1 MQVVGS
7 KAILP
12 QYTYLWILG
21 NYQTRTQNEKLAI
34 DRRAAGLTCHGSP
47 RLVAASADQREMS
60 ISQFVRYGVM
70 KRLKADGVRIKRQTK
85 RAPTSQRIPTLVETM
100 CALRATRCKGQAPRV

>member
-1 MQVVGS
+1 MQVIGS
-7 KAILP
+7 KPILP

-47 RLVAASADQREMS
+47 RLVAATAVAADQHEMS
-60 ISQFVRYGVM
+60 ISQFVRHGVM
-70 KRLKADGVRIKRQTK
+70 KRLKADGVRIKR
-85 RAPTSQRIPTLVETM
+85 
-100 CALRATRCKGQAPRV
+100 